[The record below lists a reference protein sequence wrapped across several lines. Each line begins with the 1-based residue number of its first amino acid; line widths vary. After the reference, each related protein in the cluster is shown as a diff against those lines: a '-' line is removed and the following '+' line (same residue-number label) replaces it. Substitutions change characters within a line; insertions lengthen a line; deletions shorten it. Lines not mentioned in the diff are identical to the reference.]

1 MKIIDVSVHNGII
14 DWQKVKTAGINGAII
29 RAGYGRGNV
38 DKKFESNIKGA
49 IEAGLKYIGVYWFS
63 YAYTSEMAKLEAQY
77 CHAKVAPYKNK
88 LNLGIYYDWEY
99 DSMNHAKKQ
108 GAVVGQYKITEMNVI
123 FCETITE
130 LGYKAG
136 YYLNQD
142 YQNNY
147 ININALAKYRKWYAK
162 YTSEK
167 QSGCYIWQYSS
178 TGKVDGINGNVDMN
192 ELFEAAVTDQASTTT
207 ASTNKKKSI
216 QQIAKEVIDGKWG
229 NGYTRK
235 NRLTKAGY
243 DYAAVQAAVNEMLNS
258 NMKEI
263 YIVKAGDTLSAIAK
277 KHNTTVEALASK
289 NNIKNP
295 NKIYAGQK
303 IYV

>member
-14 DWQKVKTAGINGAII
+14 NWSKVKAAGIDGAII
-29 RAGYGRGNV
+29 RAGYGRGNI

-49 IEAGLKYIGVYWFS
+49 IDAGLKYIGVYWFS
-63 YAYTSEMAKLEAQY
+63 YAFTSEMARREAHY
-77 CHAKVAPYKNK
+77 CNDAVMKYKSK
-88 LNLGIYYDWEY
+88 INLGIYYDWEY
-99 DSMNHAKKQ
+99 DSMDYAKKNN
-108 GAVVGQYKITEMNVI
+108 AVMSRNKITEMNVI
-123 FCETITE
+123 FCETIAG

-142 YQNNY
+142 YERNY
-147 ININALAKYRKWYAK
+147 ININMLSKYRKWFAK
-162 YTSEK
+162 YTSTK
-167 QSGCYIWQYSS
+167 QEGCYIWQYSS
-178 TGKVDGINGNVDMN
+178 GGKVDGIFGNVDMN
-192 ELFEAAVTDQASTTT
+192 ELFEAAVTDQAEPT
-207 ASTNKKKSI
+207 ANTGKKKSI
-216 QQIAKEVIDGKWG
+216 QQIAKEVIEGKWG

-235 NRLTKAGY
+235 SRLTKAGY
-243 DYAAVQAAVNEMLNS
+243 DYVEVQNAVNELLS
-258 NMKEI
+258 SSMKEI
-263 YIVKAGDTLSAIAK
+263 YIVKAGDTLSGIAK